1 MNFKFSHNDN
11 DIEYNDDDEY
21 DSNDNSNNSFEKPNN
36 KNNEFELQ
44 KEQNLGES
52 ISTLSSSNRLT
63 NSNFEKY
70 PISSNFDNKPSLEKL
85 NKNQIKEQNNEIK
98 NIEYE
103 KLLNYIIDKGQI
115 INSVIIT
122 ENEKLLNLVTIKIIN
137 NNINLNKKICYLAS
151 EIKKAQNIYDLY
163 KDFPKIKASLLQK
176 TKGKKSKN
184 DYQTFMKQINEN
196 NFFIVLPNVLYKL
209 LSIGFIKIFDFGLI
223 IFDECHLCDSNHPY
237 NTIMQE
243 FYFYYY
249 VFYPNLI
256 NNLPKIIGFTNSPY
270 KDKNIVKNNKKCAE
284 LLKNISE
291 NLNCQVVVDSAIFEN
306 NKNFEEETE
315 FIEVESILKDKN
327 KVDGINIILMK
338 FFFENMLNLCL
349 DDYIITKGEN
359 SELNLSNKDEIKNK
373 YISTLKDKFNSETFE
388 KYNSIE
394 TSERSLHFLSA
405 NSTMF
410 HIFEDIQKHLF
421 IIIQNLDL
429 EEIYN
434 FFEKYKDL
442 YESNLKKQNNN
453 DSTNKYL
460 KKLYKQLIFIFKI
473 NIRAFKRL
481 LDKNIEYKT
490 DRLVKFISKL
500 KEIYKNNKF
509 SKILVFV
516 PNRKIA
522 NIVFNYLNRDKKY
535 NIFINKSKF
544 IIGANAKKEENL
556 TLSLATRI
564 TLYEIKDRIRE
575 FNENKINILICTPP
589 VIEYLKNEKCDYILI
604 FSELSNSSNDYE
616 KVKQKAKNCNAKL
629 IILGNDPNKI
639 DDSLKQK
646 KHKEF
651 NQLKNFFMEEEKII
665 NPKDFR
671 EKDFIKNKNINMNY
685 YFNIEQTQA
694 KMSLKNCMLLFNEI
708 NNLYLSK
715 NIKINI
721 KKNIIVHE
729 MEQKFS
735 CKIEFQ
741 KEGEN
746 PINISSNKY
755 NDKQSAENE
764 CYLQYIIYLYK
775 RQLID
780 DHFRV
785 KI

>member
-36 KNNEFELQ
+36 KNNEFEFQ

-52 ISTLSSSNRLT
+52 ISTLSSSNRLA

-70 PISSNFDNKPSLEKL
+70 PISSNSDIKPSLEKI
-85 NKNQIKEQNNEIK
+85 NKNQIKEQYNEIK

-122 ENEKLLNLVTIKIIN
+122 ENEKLLNIVTIKIIN

-184 DYQTFMKQINEN
+184 DYGTFMKQIYDN

-453 DSTNKYL
+453 GSTNKYL

-522 NIVFNYLNRDKKY
+522 NIVFNYLNRDKKD

-646 KHKEF
+646 KDKEF
-651 NQLKNFFMEEEKII
+651 NQLKNLFMEEEKII

-671 EKDFIKNKNINMNY
+671 EKDFIKNKNINKNY

-721 KKNIIVHE
+721 KKNIIVHD

-764 CYLQYIIYLYK
+764 CYLKYIIYLYK